1 VRGEAPHQSGTDVAR
16 RPGDEYSHADKHS
29 N

>member
-1 VRGEAPHQSGTDVAR
+1 VRRQGAHQSGTDVAR
-16 RPGDEYSHADKHS
+16 RPGDEYSHGDKHS